1 MAMTYCKG
9 CNRKAECK
17 AKNKCL
23 GPKKKMAYGGAVKK
37 TKMAEGGLKTPPK
50 NAKGLKKLP
59 TPVRN
64 KMGYMKKGGM
74 AKKGGK

>member
-23 GPKKKMAYGGAVKK
+23 GPKKTTKMSYGGAVKRGRK
-37 TKMAEGGLKTPPK
+37 
-50 NAKGLKKLP
+50 
-59 TPVRN
+59 
-64 KMGYMKKGGM
+64 
-74 AKKGGK
+74 